1 MVIVKHT
8 LSKENP
14 HMSTTSLPTPDGRPV
29 PGPHPTGSPST
40 PPRTRRWA
48 AAGLTGGLLAGTAA
62 GLIMGVPGVSSAATA
77 TAPTAAVQQTD
88 TGDTVSDT
96 DSTTDERPEP
106 GARLREALDPLVTDG
121 TINSEQADAVAAH
134 LAESRPDRPGR
145 HGPRD
150 RFAKVSDATTELLG
164 LEPDELFEQLRD
176 GNSLADIAEA
186 QDVDV
191 DVLVQALV
199 DEAEAHVNDAVED
212 GKLSADEA
220 AERLETL
227 EERVTAR
234 VNGERPERPEGAG
247 GQFGRRGPGGQGG

>member
-1 MVIVKHT
+1 M
-8 LSKENP
+8 
-14 HMSTTSLPTPDGRPV
+14 
-29 PGPHPTGSPST
+29 
-40 PPRTRRWA
+40 
-48 AAGLTGGLLAGTAA
+48 
-62 GLIMGVPGVSSAATA
+62 MGVPGVSSAATDI
-77 TAPTAAVQQTD
+77 APAAVVQQTD
-88 TGDTVSDT
+88 TDDTVTGT
-96 DSTTDERPEP
+96 DATTDERPEP
-106 GARLREALDPLVTDG
+106 GALLREALDPLVTDG
-121 TINSEQADAVAAH
+121 TITSDQADAVAAH

-150 RFAKVSDATTELLG
+150 RFAKVSEATTELLG

-191 DVLVQALV
+191 AVLIQTLV
-199 DEAEAHVNDAVED
+199 DEAEAHITAAVDE

-220 AERLETL
+220 AERLATL

-247 GQFGRRGPGGQGG
+247 GQFGVAARADWTADPQPPSPPAPQPPSPQPTRSDAPAGPFCSG